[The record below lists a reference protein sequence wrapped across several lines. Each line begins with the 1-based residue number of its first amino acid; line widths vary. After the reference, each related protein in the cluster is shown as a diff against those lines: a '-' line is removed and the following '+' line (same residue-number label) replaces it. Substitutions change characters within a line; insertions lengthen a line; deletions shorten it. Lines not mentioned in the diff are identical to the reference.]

1 MADKDVDYYCQRGS
15 AIRSRRGN
23 WETQW
28 EESARRVIPE
38 DSGSF
43 FSRQTHN
50 LNGSEGQKKTQDAF
64 DSTAI
69 IANQRFSAVI
79 ESLIT
84 PQNSFWAHLRPADKT
99 LKNNRQARTFYEEFN
114 EMIFRYRYR
123 PIANFVGNSQQAYS
137 GIGAYGNGILFV
149 DTPDDSPGLRYRNI
163 HLGEIYFVPNHAGV
177 IDTAYRYFRL
187 SNRQIMDQFST
198 VPDSVRAKAEN
209 PRQKDEEFEILHVVE
224 PREDYDP
231 RRVDGEG
238 MRFKS
243 IYIFVPE
250 KAKMQDGG
258 FRTFPYPIARYT
270 QAPNEIYGRGP
281 AQMVL
286 PSIKVINQEKKDMLI
301 QGQRALSPV
310 LLSHD
315 DGNLGSFTMKA
326 GALNAGGLNKDGK
339 RMIDSLPTGDL
350 AAGFEL
356 MEMEAKTI
364 NDAFLIT
371 LFQILLDSPRM
382 TATEV
387 LERAREKG
395 MLVAP
400 TAGRLQAEFLGHL
413 IEREVDLMAQQ
424 GLMPELPPILR
435 DPEALI
441 YTIEYNSPMSRM
453 REAEKASGFMR
464 SVSMVLEYVQAT
476 QDPSPLDWFDF
487 DVATPMIQQI
497 NGSPVEWTRSEDA
510 VADIREQRSEEV
522 AKQQAIDALPG
533 VAGLAK
539 AGGVVEPAGAQ
550 Q

>member
-1 MADKDVDYYCQRGS
+1 MSDDVRHYIQRG
-15 AIRSRRGN
+15 AQLRSKRGN

-38 DSGSF
+38 HSGSF

-50 LNGSEGQKKTQDAF
+50 LNGSEGQKKTQDAY

-84 PQNSFWAHLRPADKT
+84 PQNSFWAHLRPADKM
-99 LKNNRQARTFYEEFN
+99 LKNNRQARKFYEEFN
-114 EMIFRYRYR
+114 EALFRYRYR
-123 PIANFVGNSQQAYS
+123 PVANFVGNSQQSYAS
-137 GIGAYGNGILFV
+137 IGAYGNGILFV
-149 DTPDDSPGLRYRNI
+149 DQPDDSPGLRYKNI

-177 IDTAYRYFRL
+177 IDTAYRFFRM
-187 SNRQIMDQFST
+187 SVNQMVEKFAN
-198 VPDSVRAKAEN
+198 VPESVRSKNAN
-209 PRQKDEEFEILHVVE
+209 PSQMEEELEIMHIVE
-224 PREDYDP
+224 PRRDYDP
-231 RRVDGEG
+231 NRMDHVG

-243 IYIFVPE
+243 CYVFVPE
-250 KAKMQDGG
+250 QVKLQEGG

-281 AQMVL
+281 TQMVL
-286 PSIKVINQEKKDMLI
+286 PSIKVINQEKKDTLI
-301 QGQRALSPV
+301 QGQRTLSPV

-315 DGNLGSFTMKA
+315 DGNLGGFSMKS

-339 RMIDSLPTGDL
+339 RMVDTLPTGNL

-371 LFQILLDSPRM
+371 LFQILLDSPQM

-400 TAGRLQAEFLGHL
+400 TAGRLQAEFLGRL
-413 IEREVDLMAQQ
+413 IEREVDLLAQQ
-424 GLMPELPPILR
+424 GLVPELPPILQ
-435 DPEALI
+435 DPEAML

-464 SVSMVLEYVQAT
+464 SLSMTLEHVQAT
-476 QDPSPLDWFDF
+476 GDASPLDWFDF
-487 DVATPMIQQI
+487 DVAVPAIQQI
-497 NGSPVEWTRSEDA
+497 NGAPVEWTRAEEA
-510 VADIREQRSEEV
+510 VEEIRAGRAEKEAQ
-522 AKQQAIDALPG
+522 QQAIDALPA
-533 VAGLAK
+533 VAGMAK
-539 AGGVVEPAGAQ
+539 SGAAPGQ
-550 Q
+550 ESPE